1 MLASLIIA
9 AALLASPQDA
19 PTAPP
24 APPAAPAAPAQ
35 PAGPT
40 PEQMAII
47 TRIQA
52 AGEALEAA
60 MAELEPRAAAIRTD
74 AALPAADKE
83 TRIRALLA
91 EKQPVLDE
99 FGAALEAVILMEAA
113 SEGSTPEQAAEA
125 AAMVRDVLP
134 ERLAQMLIT
143 GERSGND
150 GE

>member
-9 AALLASPQDA
+9 AALFASPQDA
-19 PTAPP
+19 PAAPH
-24 APPAAPAAPAQ
+24 APPAAPAQ

-40 PEQMAII
+40 PEQMAVI

-52 AGEALEAA
+52 AGEALEAT
-60 MAELEPRAAAIRTD
+60 MEELEPRAAAIRTD
-74 AALPAADKE
+74 AALPAADKDA
-83 TRIRALLA
+83 RIRALLA

-99 FGAALEAVILMEAA
+99 FSAALEAMIMMQAT
-113 SEGSTPEQAAEA
+113 SEGATAEQAAQA

-143 GERSGND
+143 GERPDDD